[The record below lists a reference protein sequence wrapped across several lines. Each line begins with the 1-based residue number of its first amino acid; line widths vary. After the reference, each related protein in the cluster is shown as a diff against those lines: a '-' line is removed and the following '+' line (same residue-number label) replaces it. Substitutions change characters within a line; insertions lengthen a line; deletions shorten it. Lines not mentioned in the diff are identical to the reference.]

1 MHLFSQFLFLIAEDD
16 LSSLMVVDFGNAL
29 RNTDEE
35 LSLYYSDFELQT
47 LLYRA
52 PEVIFGMKFSLE
64 VFIYKCTFYF
74 KEHKSGVSNE
84 ELYLLIEG

>member
-1 MHLFSQFLFLIAEDD
+1 MASV
-16 LSSLMVVDFGNAL
+16 MVVDFGNAL

-64 VFIYKCTFYF
+64 VC
-74 KEHKSGVSNE
+74 
-84 ELYLLIEG
+84 

>member
-1 MHLFSQFLFLIAEDD
+1 
-16 LSSLMVVDFGNAL
+16 MVVDFGNAL

-64 VFIYKCTFYF
+64 VFIYIPI
-74 KEHKSGVSNE
+74 SVVSSPE
-84 ELYLLIEG
+84 SWSWK

>member
-1 MHLFSQFLFLIAEDD
+1 M
-16 LSSLMVVDFGNAL
+16 SSVMVVDFGNAL

-64 VFIYKCTFYF
+64 VRCLFQKVVL
-74 KEHKSGVSNE
+74 ES
-84 ELYLLIEG
+84 

>member
-1 MHLFSQFLFLIAEDD
+1 MPVSAEED
-16 LSSLMVVDFGNAL
+16 LASLMVVDFGNAL

-64 VFIYKCTFYF
+64 VSFRMHCVFVF
-74 KEHKSGVSNE
+74 VSEQMMFNVNSFSE
-84 ELYLLIEG
+84 

>member
-1 MHLFSQFLFLIAEDD
+1 MVVFAEDD
-16 LSSLMVVDFGNAL
+16 LASLMVVDFGNAL

-64 VFIYKCTFYF
+64 VP
-74 KEHKSGVSNE
+74 V
-84 ELYLLIEG
+84 YLLFLHDC